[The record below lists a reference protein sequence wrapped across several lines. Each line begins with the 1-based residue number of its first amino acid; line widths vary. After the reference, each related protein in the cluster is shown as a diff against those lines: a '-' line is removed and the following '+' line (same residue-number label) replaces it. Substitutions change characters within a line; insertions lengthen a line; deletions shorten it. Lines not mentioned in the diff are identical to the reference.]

1 MEPLLT
7 ILGIFVGAFITLLV
21 QKYDRKDKF
30 RLVAIEKRLQA
41 HQKAYALWYKLIWV
55 IHSPSADRILVT
67 KEARN
72 FWLNNC
78 LYLEKNTRKE
88 FDIVIQLI
96 DGYSDKL
103 RYWKDT
109 SDPKEKG
116 KIRQDYMK
124 DWDRVMQLPKY
135 IQSEAELEPVVLDLK
150 INPEIEQNLEN

>member
-41 HQKAYALWYKLIWV
+41 HQEAYALWYKLIWV
-55 IHSPSADRILVT
+55 IHSPSSERILVT
-67 KEARN
+67 TEARN
-72 FWLNNC
+72 FWFNNC

-88 FDIVIQLI
+88 FDIVIKLV

-103 RYWKDT
+103 SYGKQT
-109 SDPKEKG
+109 SDPKEKE
-116 KIRQDYMK
+116 KIRKDFMK
-124 DWDRVMQLPKY
+124 DWDRIMQLPKY
-135 IQSEAELEPVVLDLK
+135 IQSEVELEPIVFDLK
-150 INPEIEQNLEN
+150 INPENE